1 MSPNSIECFEGF
13 GLTDVSQTSF
23 LPPNPTI
30 GFEMAPVHPP
40 ARRPWTLVDAVRTF
54 IGRGPHSQASQGQ
67 WLAEAI
73 DAWCSANFW
82 SLQQLAALAA
92 DHSSR
97 GEIILLRELEDIRHQ
112 KEIYPSPRLFQALA
126 AAHTVVQTESR
137 PSNPSLEHQL
147 RFASPITSDAVAN
160 RPSWW
165 FALYCQEAWAR
176 EAIALPLHWDF
187 PDNLSTLLADY
198 LRREMV
204 KGGRDPIGDGLP
216 TMKAVFGP
224 NQAELNRLNGW
235 LLGLRE
241 MDRHELH
248 RCIHPLLLVARNCG
262 AQPINVRELLTILIA
277 QTTAV

>member
-1 MSPNSIECFEGF
+1 
-13 GLTDVSQTSF
+13 VQRTSF
-23 LPPNPTI
+23 LPRNPAI
-30 GFEMAPVHPP
+30 GFSIAPKHPP
-40 ARRPWTLVDAVRTF
+40 TRKPWTLVKALRTF
-54 IGRGPHSQASQGQ
+54 VGRGIDSQASQSQ

-82 SLQQLAALAA
+82 SLQQLATLAA
-92 DHSSR
+92 NHSSR
-97 GEIILLRELEDIRHQ
+97 GEIILLRELEDIRDQ

-126 AAHTVVQTESR
+126 AAHTVVHTQSH
-137 PSNPSLEHQL
+137 PSNPSLEDQL
-147 RFASPITSDAVAN
+147 CFTSPITSDEVAN

-187 PDNLSTLLADY
+187 PDNLSSLLADY